1 MPTLRKNII
10 ITGASSGLG
19 EEMARQFAAKGRN
32 LGLCARRTERL
43 DALKHELEQAYPGIQ
58 VLVKALDV
66 NDHDAVFRVVEE
78 FKQEMGHIDRFIV
91 NAGMGKGVGIGKGG
105 FYANKQTAM
114 TNYIAALAQ
123 CEAAM
128 EVFREQNAGHLV
140 TISSMSAVR
149 GMPGAMTAYAS
160 SKAGLESLTEGI
172 RSDVLRK
179 PIQVSCIMPGYI
191 RSELNDKVKDT
202 PFMIDTVPGVRA
214 MVKSIEKEVPSA
226 AVPWWPWAPLG
237 FLMRRIPLTW
247 MRKLF

>member
-1 MPTLRKNII
+1 MRKNIV

-19 EEMARQFAAKGRN
+19 EEMARQFAALGRN

-43 DALKHELEQAYPGIQ
+43 EALKAELLTQYPDIQ
-58 VLVKALDV
+58 IEVKALDV
-66 NDHDAVFRVVEE
+66 NDHDRVFAVVRE
-78 FKQEMGHIDRFIV
+78 FQQLFGRIDRFIV
-91 NAGMGKGVGIGKGG
+91 NAGMGKGVGIGKGN
-105 FYANKQTAM
+105 FAANKQTAM

-128 EVFREQNAGHLV
+128 EVFREQNDGHLV
-140 TISSMSAVR
+140 TISSMSAIR

-191 RSELNDKVKDT
+191 RSELNEKVKDT
-202 PFMIDTVPGVRA
+202 PFMVDTVPGVKA
-214 MVKSIEKEVPSA
+214 MVKQIEKEVASA
-226 AVPWWPWAPLG
+226 YVPWWPWVPLG
-237 FLMRRIPLTW
+237 FIMKRIPLSW
-247 MRKLF
+247 VRKLI

>member
-1 MPTLRKNII
+1 MRKNIV

-43 DALKHELEQAYPGIQ
+43 DALKEELLAAYPNIQ
-58 VLVKALDV
+58 ISVKALDV
-66 NDHDAVFRVVEE
+66 NDHDRVFAVVRE
-78 FKQEMGHIDRFIV
+78 FKQEFGSIDRFIV

-105 FYANKQTAM
+105 FAANKQTAM
-114 TNYIAALAQ
+114 TNYVAALAQ

-140 TISSMSAVR
+140 TISSMSAIR

-191 RSELNDKVKDT
+191 RSELNEKVKDT
-202 PFMIDTVPGVRA
+202 PFMVDTVPGVKA
-214 MVKSIEKEVPSA
+214 MVNKIEKEVA
-226 AVPWWPWAPLG
+226 QAYVPWWPWVPLG
-237 FLMRRIPLTW
+237 YIMKRIPLSW

>member
-1 MPTLRKNII
+1 MRQNII

-43 DALKHELEQAYPGIQ
+43 EALKVALEQAYPGIT
-58 VLVKALDV
+58 VSVKALDV
-66 NDHDAVFRVVEE
+66 NDHDRVFAVVQE
-78 FKQEMGHIDRFIV
+78 FKQEFGQIDRFIV

-105 FYANKQTAM
+105 FSANKQTAM

-128 EVFREQNAGHLV
+128 EVFREQNNGHLV
-140 TISSMSAVR
+140 TISSMSAIR

-179 PIQVSCIMPGYI
+179 PIKVSCIMPGYI
-191 RSELNDKVKDT
+191 RSELNEKVKDT
-202 PFMIDTVPGVRA
+202 PFMVDTVPGVRA
-214 MVKSIEKEVPSA
+214 MVHKIEKEVA
-226 AVPWWPWAPLG
+226 NAYVPWWPWVPMG
-237 FLMRRIPLTW
+237 YVMKRIPLSW
-247 MRKLF
+247 MRKFF